1 MRPSWIEVDLDAV
14 ESNARAIRSVVD
26 PADFCAVVKAD
37 AYGHG
42 DVPVA
47 EAALAGGAEWLAVA
61 LVSEAGRLRE
71 AGIEAPILL
80 LSEPPDEDAA
90 AVVGWGIVPTV
101 YSLDFPTAVAAA
113 AETVGATPYR
123 VHLKIDTGMHRVG
136 APPAEAV
143 ELARMI
149 DRDPRLSLAGLWTH
163 FAVSEE
169 DPQYTEQQLDA
180 LLEFRDLLQV
190 DGIRVPVLH
199 AANTAAA
206 LGFPAARLDMV
217 RVGLGLYGLL
227 PSPDLG
233 AIVGLRPAMR
243 VVSHVTY
250 VRRLSAQA
258 RPSYGRSRRLG
269 RDAFVATVPLGYAD
283 GVPRRL
289 VAEGGEVL
297 IRGRRYPFAGTIT
310 MDQVVIDVG
319 DDSVEVGDEV
329 VFIGRQGS
337 NEVSADEWAERLDT
351 INYEVVCQFGPRL
364 PRRYVRGGPDA
375 ERYDHSRSR
384 S

>member
-1 MRPSWIEVDLDAV
+1 M
-14 ESNARAIRSVVD
+14 VD
-26 PADFCAVVKAD
+26 PAELCAVVKAD

-136 APPAEAV
+136 ASPAEAV

-149 DRDPRLSLAGLWTH
+149 DRDPRLRLAGLWTH

-169 DPQYTEQQLDA
+169 DPRYTEQQLDA
-180 LLEFRDLLQV
+180 LLEFRDLLLV

-227 PSPDLG
+227 PSPELG
-233 AIVGLRPAMR
+233 AIVGLRSAMR

-250 VRRLSAQA
+250 VRRLSAEA

-289 VAEGGEVL
+289 VAAGGGVL
-297 IRGRRYPFAGTIT
+297 IRGRRHPFAGTIT

-329 VFIGRQGS
+329 VFIGHQGS

-364 PRRYVRGGPDA
+364 PRRHVRGGPDA
-375 ERYDHSRSR
+375 
-384 S
+384 